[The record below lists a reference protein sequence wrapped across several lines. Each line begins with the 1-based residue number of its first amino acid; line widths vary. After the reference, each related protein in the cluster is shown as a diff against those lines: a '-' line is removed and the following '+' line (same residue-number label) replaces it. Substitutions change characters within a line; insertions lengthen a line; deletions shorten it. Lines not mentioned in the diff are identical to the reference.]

1 MVNSKIK
8 NKMKFSFAYL
18 LVVAAT
24 VVAACGNHDTLVD
37 DTRTFDNENW
47 NRFKPETFE
56 IGDANPDDYYRI
68 DFELVVD
75 SALMRN
81 EQLPLTVNLY
91 SPDGTRRMF
100 YAYVNLVENGRW
112 KGQVTPGR
120 ERDGLRT
127 LQQNIRPFFT
137 FNNKGT
143 YRMEIAQGTSQY
155 DLDGI
160 RSFRLVIERTQVD
173 FSALDK

>member
-1 MVNSKIK
+1 
-8 NKMKFSFAYL
+8 
-18 LVVAAT
+18 
-24 VVAACGNHDTLVD
+24 
-37 DTRTFDNENW
+37 
-47 NRFKPETFE
+47 
-56 IGDANPDDYYRI
+56 
-68 DFELVVD
+68 
-75 SALMRN
+75 MRN